1 MARLCLNSSHQ
12 QYGKDGAAGQHEL
25 NVTAQVTLQV
35 ETGGISVLTVFFV
48 QPDSSKDCLI
58 GMNTAPALG
67 LSVLDRKGKPPRVAG
82 SVPVSTASVNL
93 IQTKGIPARSRSF
106 VEAGV
111 AIQLKEGECI
121 VFEPDPCS

>member
-35 ETGGISVLTVFFV
+35 ETGGISV

-111 AIQLKEGECI
+111 AIQLQEGECI